1 MRRVTIIA
9 LIVLTVF
16 LLCLP
21 DRPAVAKERLR
32 YACSAQVYGAFGS
45 EVLVVFQRNTGIE
58 VETRISSSSKAV
70 QRLEYDF
77 ADIASTSRRILYD
90 RMELGYV
97 AIPFCKDP
105 LAIIANVQCP
115 VDDIT
120 EDQLQDVFSGDIS
133 NWKGVG
139 GPDQSIVRVVPD
151 KETSANKNFR
161 RHVMKYKDMTYD
173 IVTHISTDTIV
184 VTEKLP
190 WAISFIARGAVHG
203 KEGIKVMRIDG
214 RLPDD
219 PGYPYFQVF
228 YLVTKRTPIGPARAL
243 VDFVFS
249 VDGKA
254 IIKKR
259 GMIPME
265 RAPRD

>member
-1 MRRVTIIA
+1 MRRVTIVRSI
-9 LIVLTVF
+9 LLTVLF
-16 LLCLP
+16 LCLS
-21 DRPAVAKERLR
+21 DWPAVAKERLQ
-32 YACSAQVYGAFGS
+32 YASSAQVYEAFGR

-58 VETRISSSSKAV
+58 VETRISSSLKAL
-70 QRLEYDF
+70 QRLEHDF
-77 ADIASTSRRILYD
+77 ADIASTSRRILHN
-90 RMELGYV
+90 RMEQGYV

-105 LAIIANVQCP
+105 LAIITNAQCP
-115 VDDIT
+115 VDNIT
-120 EDQLQDVFSGDIS
+120 ENQLQEIFSGDIS

-139 GPDQSIVRVVPD
+139 GPDQSIVRIVPD
-151 KETSANKNFR
+151 KETTANKNFR

-173 IVTHISTDTIV
+173 ILTYLSTDTIV

-203 KEGIKVMRIDG
+203 KQGIQVMRIDG
-214 RLPDD
+214 RLPDN

-228 YLVTKRTPIGPARAL
+228 YLVTKRTPIGPVEAL

-249 VDGKA
+249 ADGKA

-259 GMIPME
+259 GMIPIE
-265 RAPRD
+265 RTP